1 MTAGQDRTPLPKAA
15 KGKRPQFFDD
25 PGTDHLV
32 SMFLE
37 LASEV
42 WVLRERLQL
51 LEDVA
56 ADKGVILE
64 QELEGYS
71 PPPERAA
78 ALAADRQAFIE
89 RITFV
94 LERELPGGSSGG
106 D

>member
-1 MTAGQDRTPLPKAA
+1 MSAADKQTPLPKAA
-15 KGKRPQFFDD
+15 KAKRPQFFDD

-42 WVLRERLQL
+42 WVLRERLQV

-64 QELEGYS
+64 KELEAHTPS
-71 PPPERAA
+71 PERAA

-89 RITFV
+89 RVTFV
-94 LERELPGGSSGG
+94 LNRELPESAGS